1 MLELRDVSIAYPG
14 REPIVNNISLSVNE
28 GEMLALI
35 GTNGSGKTTLIR
47 GLTGLLPLR
56 GGDIFFN
63 NQSLNNLSARERA
76 RLISVVPQAANIPP
90 GYTVYETV
98 AHGRT
103 PYLNW
108 YGKLGTRDKAVID
121 RAVSLTGLTDIA
133 DKDVG
138 SLSGGQQQ
146 RVIFARAAAQDSP
159 VMVMDEPTAFLDLR
173 YQVEMLNLARAFC
186 REGTCAIVILHDL
199 NLAAR
204 FADRIA
210 ILSKGRIRDCGTPRE
225 VLTAPALSEVYET
238 PIRVLNDP
246 AGGII
251 ILPATRQQQA

>member
-14 REPIVNNISLSVNE
+14 HEPTVSGISLSVNE

-47 GLTGLLPLR
+47 GLTGILPLR
-56 GGDIFFN
+56 SGDIFFK
-63 NQSLNNLSARERA
+63 NQNLKEMSARERA

-108 YGKLGTRDKAVID
+108 YGKLGDHDKEVID
-121 RAVSLTGLTDIA
+121 RAVALTGLEDIA

-138 SLSGGQQQ
+138 ALSGGQQQ

-159 VMVMDEPTAFLDLR
+159 VMIMDEPTAFLDLR

-186 REGTCAIVILHDL
+186 SEGSCAIVILHDL

-210 ILSKGRIRDCGTPRE
+210 ILNDGTIRACGTPRE
-225 VLTAPALSEVYET
+225 VLTEATLSEVYAT
-238 PIRVLNDP
+238 PIRVLPDP
-246 AGGII
+246 SGGII
-251 ILPATRQQQA
+251 ILPEVQGV